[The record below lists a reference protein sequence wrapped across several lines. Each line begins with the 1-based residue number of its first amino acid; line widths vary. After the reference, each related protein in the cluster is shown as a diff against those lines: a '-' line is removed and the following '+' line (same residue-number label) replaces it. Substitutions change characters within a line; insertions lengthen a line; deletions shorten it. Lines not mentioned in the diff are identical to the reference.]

1 MKGAKM
7 KKKKNFTNNKSRRAN
22 PITEQFSPIRLCS
35 SKKNQTAVEQTS
47 HNEEVLPNVSL
58 SSIAIAECCETK
70 ITFHNPRLKELS
82 DEIFED
88 FYETFKRLSE

>member
-1 MKGAKM
+1 M
-7 KKKKNFTNNKSRRAN
+7 KKNSKSTNNKSRRAN
-22 PITEQFSPIRLCS
+22 HITEQFSPIRLCS
-35 SKKNQTAVEQTS
+35 SKKTQESVEQTS
-47 HNEEVLPNVSL
+47 HNDELLSNASL
-58 SSIAIAECCETK
+58 SSVAVEECCKTK